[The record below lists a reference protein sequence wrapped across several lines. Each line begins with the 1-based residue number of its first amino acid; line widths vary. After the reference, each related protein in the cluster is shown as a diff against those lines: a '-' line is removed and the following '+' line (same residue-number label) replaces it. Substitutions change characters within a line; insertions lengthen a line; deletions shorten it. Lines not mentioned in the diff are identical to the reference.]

1 MFVFIC
7 WNGPGFWESKFSY
20 IYLSLKNLYH
30 VSKVDKISLIFF
42 LFLTACSDDSS
53 SEGPDAPLPP
63 DVIEDYVI
71 WDGPKTTFSK
81 TSGADPAN
89 SANQDNI
96 TPSVAITR
104 GNGGEIYNAISE
116 SEATRGVSPAGTRWA
131 IGSVSNIQNLTF
143 SSFRNTFGNIGN
155 EVVGENL
162 VLHIVDEDVYLS
174 VTFLSWEKQQNG
186 GAFSYERSTEE

>member
-1 MFVFIC
+1 MFQ
-7 WNGPGFWESKFSY
+7 NSLK
-20 IYLSLKNLYH
+20 LSLL
-30 VSKVDKISLIFF
+30 FF
-42 LFLTACSDDSS
+42 LVLTACSDSS
-53 SEGPDAPLPP
+53 SSDEPDAPLPP
-63 DVIEDYVI
+63 EEIVDYVI
-71 WDGPKTTFSK
+71 WDGPITTFSK
-81 TSGADPAN
+81 TSGADPTN

-104 GNGGEIYNAISE
+104 GSGGEIYNAVSE
-116 SEATRGVSPAGTRWA
+116 SQFERGVSPIGTRWA

-143 SSFRNTFGNIGN
+143 SSFRNTFTNIGN

-186 GAFSYERSTEE
+186 GAFSYERSTED